1 MHGGFRR
8 DCRLFT
14 KMPDLPQKTLLFASL
29 LPYLAL
35 AAYDGWLH
43 TRARVVPFTERCLH
57 AVMALSFTG
66 LAWALFSG
74 SERAAVPSLAV
85 FVIAL
90 IADELGFHAVLE
102 QRERR
107 LHHLAYACFAGFVIA
122 AWAMGAL
129 RWA

>member
-1 MHGGFRR
+1 
-8 DCRLFT
+8 
-14 KMPDLPQKTLLFASL
+14 
-29 LPYLAL
+29 
-35 AAYDGWLH
+35 
-43 TRARVVPFTERCLH
+43 
-57 AVMALSFTG
+57 MALSFTG

-90 IADELGFHAVLE
+90 IADELGLPAPMLE
-102 QRERR
+102 QREQQ

-122 AWAMGAL
+122 AWAMGGL